1 MAGISLE
8 TAVAMASAHGTNDK
22 MPTPGEGKKLQGG
35 RHTHMVH
42 VAGKLKNAGMRGDE
56 LVAALLAIND
66 SVCDPPLPKSE
77 ISGIAKDAVEK
88 FEFHGRESRELPPI
102 VSLSHKYATVG
113 VPDKKPEVV
122 RGVIREN
129 AKMLI
134 QSASKA
140 GKTWLMM
147 QFAIAVST
155 GTSWLGWQVE
165 QGRVLYCNFELQE
178 ESFDNRMNDICRQLG
193 MPLEYAVENIDHWPL
208 RGFSEDLNTLNQH
221 IIPACRERGYTVV
234 ILDPF
239 YKLMVGNENDA
250 EAVSEFVRAVDDIC
264 VQGDVMVAY
273 VHHYSKG
280 SKGDT
285 SPMDRSSGSGVF
297 ARDADALIDIAEIL
311 VEDEER
317 EMAGIGDA
325 NAFRVTPILRDFPPK
340 EPFEVWVDNGIHKRD
355 YSGVLSGCKVP
366 SAQYNGGKKS
376 GETRSR
382 QADRRG
388 EEFCDWLME
397 NIKAGQPEPFKDV
410 CRIYGIEYRAGQR
423 YIEASDKPLRVYKDT
438 SDKNTLKVRKFM

>member
-8 TAVAMASAHGTNDK
+8 TAVAMASAHGTKDK
-22 MPTPGEGKKLQGG
+22 MPTPEAGKKLQGG
-35 RHTHMVH
+35 RHNHMVH

-66 SVCDPPLPKSE
+66 SVCDPPLPRSE

-88 FEFHGRESRELPPI
+88 FEFHGRESKELPPI
-102 VSLSHKYATVG
+102 VSLSHKYSTDG

-122 RGVIREN
+122 YGVIREN

-155 GTSWLGWQVE
+155 GGTWLGWQVE

-178 ESFDNRMNDICRQLG
+178 ESFDNRMADICRQLG
-193 MPLEYAVENIDHWPL
+193 LDLTDAVANIDHWPL
-208 RGFSEDLNTLNQH
+208 RGYSEDLNTLNRH
-221 IIPACRERGYTVV
+221 IIPQCRERGYTVV

-297 ARDADALIDIAEIL
+297 ARDADALIDIAEIM
-311 VEDEER
+311 VEDDER
-317 EMAGIGDA
+317 ELAGIGDA

-355 YSGVLSGCKVP
+355 LTGVLSGCKVP

-376 GETRSR
+376 AETR
-382 QADRRG
+382 QQKAVDRG
-388 EEFCDWLME
+388 KEFCNWLYKE
-397 NIKAGQPEPFKDV
+397 LKPGQPERFKDV
-410 CRIYGIEYRAGQR
+410 CSIYGIDYRIAQR
-423 YIEASDKPLRVYKDT
+423 HINDT
-438 SDKNTLKVRKFM
+438 DLPLKVYNDRYDRNVLKVKAL